1 MQETDRE
8 EDYTVQLIEVLLS
21 PRGPGDN
28 SILEEH

>member
-21 PRGPGDN
+21 PRGLGDN
-28 SILEEH
+28 FILGEH